1 MRRIV
6 VGTTTAALAL
16 TVAAISTPAQASP
29 VQPAEPATPTVLR
42 TVRVDVNGDGK
53 TDTVTVTAL
62 GGTQYELKVVTA
74 KATAAVTFSS
84 TDPLESRSVWG
95 GAARLDGVKG
105 AELIVRT
112 STPDASGGFAVYT
125 WRKGALVAEAA
136 PASPSSRA
144 GWWTGDAQ
152 AVRFF
157 TSHGRAYVEV
167 AKIASAS
174 TNGAHWVKIVRSVWR
189 SGKWV
194 KVSTRSVKLS
204 AARMEHYSGIQAPSI
219 LLNQAKVDMDGDGKL
234 DTVSYRL
241 LAGERTQ
248 TKIVTA
254 KGKVI
259 TRTIHNQDF
268 GGAPLIAGIDGVP
281 GSELAYVDGDG
292 YTWKVLS
299 LRKGKLVVVRSPEGN
314 TTWTRSPEG
323 WSESYDLYASE
334 DEDWKVNTRAYG
346 GDTEPYTVYWARY
359 VWISGKWVKQA
370 AWTTTASEAEAG
382 AFCHG
387 FCGGITLTQL

>member
-16 TVAAISTPAQASP
+16 TCGAISTPAQASP

-53 TDTVTVTAL
+53 ADTVTVTAL

-74 KATAAVTFSS
+74 KSTAAVTFGS

-136 PASPSSRA
+136 PASPSTRA
-144 GWWTGDAQ
+144 GWWTGSAQ
-152 AVRFF
+152 AIRFL
-157 TSHGRAYVEV
+157 TSHGRAYVDV
-167 AKIASAS
+167 AKLALAGTSSGLRA
-174 TNGAHWVKIVRSVWR
+174 KIVRSVWR
-189 SGKWV
+189 GGKWV

-204 AARMEHYSGIQAPSI
+204 ASKTDYYTDIQAPSI
-219 LLNQAKVDMDGDGKL
+219 LLNQAKVDMDGDSKL

-268 GGAPLIAGIDGVP
+268 GDAPLIAGIDGVP
-281 GSELAYVDGDG
+281 GSELAYIDGDG
-292 YTWKVLS
+292 YSWKVLTV
-299 LRKGKLVVVRSPEGN
+299 RKGKLVVSPSPEGN
-314 TTWTRSPEG
+314 PTWLRSPEQFNEG
-323 WSESYDLYASE
+323 YDLAL
-334 DEDWKVNTRAYG
+334 VNGQWQVITNSKSTG
-346 GDTEPYTVYWARY
+346 GNPITVTWWRY
-359 VWISGKWVKQA
+359 LWISGAWVRQNT
-370 AWTTTASEAEAG
+370 WTTTVTESEVG
-382 AFCHG
+382 TLCRS
-387 FCGGITLTQL
+387 FCGVDVTQL